1 LRLFRRSGGDARLLE
16 LLEEAGGN
24 VRRVTVMLRD
34 LLADY
39 PEHRELAREILKCE
53 QEGDR
58 IVHDVLYRLHDEG
71 VRPPFPSADVHG
83 LISAIDDVVDYTE
96 QAADQ
101 LGLYAVEAP
110 MTQAQQ
116 LAEVL
121 VSSGDEV
128 AAALEAL
135 RAGTELIP
143 HLVRINQLENEGD
156 RLSRDAIASLFA
168 KGIDPMVVIR
178 WKDIFESLE
187 QAIDSCESVAHVL
200 EGISLQQSAARR
212 G

>member
-1 LRLFRRSGGDARLLE
+1 MSLFRRSSGDARLLD
-16 LLEEAGGN
+16 LIEEAGGN

-39 PEHRELAREILKCE
+39 PEHAELARDILKCE

-58 IVHDVLYRLHDEG
+58 IAHDILYRLHDDG
-71 VRPPFPSADVHG
+71 VRAPFESADVHS
-83 LISAIDDVVDYTE
+83 LVSALDDIVDYTE
-96 QAADQ
+96 QCADQ

-110 MTQAQQ
+110 MEQAQA
-116 LAEVL
+116 LADVL
-121 VSSGDEV
+121 VGAGDAV
-128 AAALEAL
+128 AGALETL
-135 RAGTELIP
+135 RGGSELIP

-156 RLSRDAIASLFA
+156 RISRDAIASLFA

-200 EGISLQQSAARR
+200 EGIALKTGSRR
-212 G
+212 

>member
-1 LRLFRRSGGDARLLE
+1 MRLFRRSADERLFD
-16 LLEEAGGN
+16 LLDEAGGN

-39 PEHRELAREILKCE
+39 PEHGELAREILKCE

-58 IVHDVLYRLHDEG
+58 IVHDFIYRLYGPG
-71 VRPPFPSADVHG
+71 VRAPFSVSDAHALV
-83 LISAIDDVVDYTE
+83 SAIDNIVDYTE
-96 QAADQ
+96 QCADQ
-101 LGLYAVEAP
+101 LELYAVEAP
-110 MTQAQQ
+110 MQQAQQ

-121 VSSGDEV
+121 VGSSDEV
-128 AAALEAL
+128 ALALGSL
-135 RAGTELIP
+135 RRHGDLVP
-143 HLVRINQLENEGD
+143 HLVRINRLENEGD

-200 EGISLQQSAARR
+200 EGISLRSGAVR
-212 G
+212 

>member
-1 LRLFRRSGGDARLLE
+1 LRLFRRRADERLLA
-16 LLEEAGGN
+16 LLDEAGGN

-39 PEHRELAREILKCE
+39 PEHGELAREILKCE

-58 IVHDVLYRLHDEG
+58 IVHDIIYRLHDPG
-71 VRPPFPSADVHG
+71 VRAPFSVSDAHALVSA
-83 LISAIDDVVDYTE
+83 LDDIVDYTE
-96 QAADQ
+96 QCADQ
-101 LGLYAVEAP
+101 LELYAVEAP
-110 MTQAQQ
+110 MQQAQQ

-121 VSSGDEV
+121 VGSGDEV
-128 AAALEAL
+128 ALALGSL
-135 RAGTELIP
+135 RGHGDLVP
-143 HLVRINQLENEGD
+143 HLVRINRLENEGD

-168 KGIDPMVVIR
+168 KGIDPMVVIP

-200 EGISLQQSAARR
+200 EGISLRSGAVR
-212 G
+212 

>member
-1 LRLFRRSGGDARLLE
+1 LSLFRRNGADPRLLD

-24 VRRVTVMLRD
+24 VRRATVMLRD

-39 PEHRELAREILKCE
+39 PEHGELAREILKCE

-58 IVHDVLYRLHDEG
+58 IVHDIIYRLHDPG
-71 VRPPFPSADVHG
+71 VRAPFSTSDAHALVSA
-83 LISAIDDVVDYTE
+83 LDDIVDYTE
-96 QAADQ
+96 QCADQ
-101 LGLYAVEAP
+101 LELYAVEAP
-110 MTQAQQ
+110 MQQAQQ

-121 VSSGDEV
+121 VGAGDAV
-128 AAALEAL
+128 AAALESL
-135 RAGTELIP
+135 RGRTELIP

-156 RLSRDAIASLFA
+156 RLSRDAVASLFA

-200 EGISLQQSAARR
+200 EGISLRSGSLR
-212 G
+212 

>member
-1 LRLFRRSGGDARLLE
+1 MSLFRRNGADARLLD
-16 LLEEAGGN
+16 LLGEAGGN
-24 VRRVTVMLRD
+24 VRRATVLLRD

-39 PEHRELAREILKCE
+39 PEHGELARDILKCE

-58 IVHDVLYRLHDEG
+58 IVHDIIYRLHDDG
-71 VRPPFPSADVHG
+71 VRAPFSTTDAHSLVSA
-83 LISAIDDVVDYTE
+83 LDDIVDYTE
-96 QAADQ
+96 QCADQ
-101 LGLYAVEAP
+101 LELYAVEAP
-110 MTQAQQ
+110 MQQAQQ

-121 VSSGDEV
+121 VGAADEV
-128 AAALEAL
+128 AAALDSL
-135 RAGTELIP
+135 RGQGELVP

-156 RLSRDAIASLFA
+156 RLSRDAVASLFA

-200 EGISLQQSAARR
+200 EGISLRNGALR
-212 G
+212 

>member
-1 LRLFRRSGGDARLLE
+1 LSLFRRNGADQRLLD

-39 PEHRELAREILKCE
+39 PEHGELAREILKCE

-58 IVHDVLYRLHDEG
+58 IVHDIIYRLHDPG
-71 VRPPFPSADVHG
+71 VRAPFSTSDAHALVSA
-83 LISAIDDVVDYTE
+83 LDDIVDYTE
-96 QAADQ
+96 QCADQ
-101 LGLYAVEAP
+101 LELYAVEAP
-110 MTQAQQ
+110 MQQAQQ

-121 VSSGDEV
+121 VGAGDAV
-128 AAALEAL
+128 AAALDSL
-135 RAGTELIP
+135 RGRTELIP

-156 RLSRDAIASLFA
+156 RISRDAVASLFA
-168 KGIDPMVVIR
+168 RGIDPMVVIR

-200 EGISLQQSAARR
+200 EGISLRSGSIR
-212 G
+212 